1 MKRKTNV
8 KKYKSK
14 PKTKTKKTNIKT
26 VKKNSIK
33 KTVKTKQKNN
43 PKVFTQKSI
52 IITTTPIIDQ
62 GISKISWRNIYD
74 ICENAIQSYKNL
86 RSIKDLNKAL
96 FDINRIATENGI
108 LNDIQFILRSK
119 QTLLDKIKLIK
130 NYCLRKL

>member
-14 PKTKTKKTNIKT
+14 PKTKTKTKKTV

-33 KTVKTKQKNN
+33 KIKQKN
-43 PKVFTQKSI
+43 PRVVTQKSI

-62 GISKISWRNIYD
+62 GASKISWRNIYD
-74 ICENAIQSYKNL
+74 ICENAIQLYKNL

-96 FDINRIATENGI
+96 YDINRIATNNGI
-108 LNDIQFILRSK
+108 LNEIQFILRSK
-119 QTLLDKIKLIK
+119 QILIEKIKLIK